1 MNEFNFVD
9 TTLRDGQASLWAE
22 NMRTGMMLLVAER
35 LDDAG
40 FQAIE
45 VLASSHLK
53 KCVRELRE
61 DPFERIRLLARKI
74 KKTTLRALGSA
85 RISAFELTPDS
96 IIELWYDRMLAA
108 GIRQL
113 RVIDP
118 ANDSANWSKSVARAR
133 RVGLG
138 TVVNLTY
145 SVSPKHTDAYYGRK
159 AAEAAA
165 LKPDFLCLKDPGGLL
180 TPDRTAG
187 LVRAIDGTPTAYR
200 FSSTFTATSLGPLCA
215 LEAIKSGWKR
225 SIPRCRRWPTLRR
238 TLRFN
243 VAQNARTLGYT
254 PLIDE
259 EPLLSVAQDLDF
271 IAKREGFP
279 IGVPVEYDYNQ
290 YVHQVPGGMISN
302 LRHQLKNL
310 GMLHRLD
317 EVLEEAVRVRAELG
331 YPIMV
336 TPFSQF
342 VGSQAAINV
351 IRGERY
357 AQVTDQ
363 VIQYALG
370 HWGKEAA
377 DEVDPNIKDKLLGL
391 PRAKQFARWRP
402 PQPAIEEVRA
412 KLGGPGVSDDELLM
426 RYVVGKDDVEAMRA
440 AAGPREYISA
450 RKPLLALLQDLTRA
464 YGVPADLHQKT
475 AFPSRLKRAGPAS
488 EIRFRRLKSFSNS
501 KTLSLRRPEPVAVH
515 SSMVVRNSF
524 RR

>member
-1 MNEFNFVD
+1 MNEVKFVD

-35 LDDAG
+35 LDNAG

-45 VLASSHLK
+45 IMASSHLK

-61 DPFERIRLLARKI
+61 DPFERMRLVAQKI
-74 KKTTLRALGSA
+74 TKTTLRALGSA
-85 RISAFELTPDS
+85 RISAFELSPDS
-96 IIELWYDRMLAA
+96 IVDLWYERMLAA

-118 ANDSANWSKSVARAR
+118 ANDSASWRKSVERAK

-138 TVVNLTY
+138 TVVNLTF
-145 SVSPKHTDAYYGRK
+145 SVSPKHTDAYYARK
-159 AAEAAA
+159 AAEAAS
-165 LKPDFLCLKDPGGLL
+165 LHPDFLCLKDPGGLL
-180 TPDRTAG
+180 TPDRTGG
-187 LVRAIDGTPTAYR
+187 LVRAIQR
-200 FSSTFTATSLGPLCA
+200 QATGIPLQLHVHCTTGLGPLCA
-215 LEAIKSGWKR
+215 LEAIKSGVETVDTALPPLANAW
-225 SIPRCRRWPTLRR
+225 SNPSV
-238 TLRFN
+238 FN
-243 VAQNARTLGYT
+243 VAQNARALGYT

-259 EPLLSVAQDLDF
+259 EPLVPAARDLDF

-279 IGVPVEYDYNQ
+279 IGAPVEYDYSQ

-310 GMLHRLD
+310 NMLHRLD
-317 EVLEEAVRVRAELG
+317 EVLDETVRVRADLG

-357 AQVTDQ
+357 GQVTDQ

-377 DEVDPNIKDKLLGL
+377 GEVDPNVKDKFLDL
-391 PRAKQFARWRP
+391 PRAKEFARWQP
-402 PQPAIEEVRA
+402 PQPSLEDVRA

-426 RYVVGKDDVEAMRA
+426 RYVAGKDDVEAMRA
-440 AAGPREYISA
+440 AGGPREYA
-450 RKPLLALLQDLTRA
+450 GAKNPLLTLLQDLTRRTECRQI
-464 YGVPADLHQKT
+464 YIQKDRFSVT
-475 AFPSRLKRAGPAS
+475 LEKKAGS
-488 EIRFRRLKSFSNS
+488 GL
-501 KTLSLRRPEPVAVH
+501 
-515 SSMVVRNSF
+515 
-524 RR
+524 

>member
-1 MNEFNFVD
+1 MNEIKFVD

-35 LDDAG
+35 LDNAG

-45 VLASSHLK
+45 VMASSHLK

-61 DPFERIRLLARKI
+61 DPFERIRLLAGKI
-74 KKTTLRALGSA
+74 TKTPLRALGSA
-85 RISAFELTPDS
+85 RISAFELSPDS
-96 IIELWYDRMLAA
+96 IVDLWYERMFAA

-118 ANDSANWSKSVARAR
+118 ANDSASWRKSVARAK

-145 SVSPKHTDAYYGRK
+145 SVSPKHTDEYYARK
-159 AAEAAA
+159 AREAAA
-165 LKPDFLCLKDPGGLL
+165 LDPDFLCLKDPGGLL

-187 LVRAIDGTPTAYR
+187 LVRAIQWHAAGIPLQLHVHCTTG
-200 FSSTFTATSLGPLCA
+200 LGPLCA
-215 LEAIKSGWKR
+215 LEAIISGVETVDTALPPLANA
-225 SIPRCRRWPTLRR
+225 SSNPSV
-238 TLRFN
+238 FN
-243 VAQNARTLGYT
+243 VAQNARALGYT

-259 EPLLSVAQDLDF
+259 EPLLPVARDLDF

-279 IGVPVEYDYNQ
+279 IGAPVEYDYSQ

-302 LRHQLKNL
+302 LLHQLKNL

-317 EVLEEAVRVRAELG
+317 EVLEEAVRVRADLG

-377 DEVDPNIKDKLLGL
+377 GEVDPNIKDKFLDL
-391 PRAKQFARWRP
+391 PRAKEFARWNP
-402 PQPAIEEVRA
+402 PQPSLEEIRA
-412 KLGGPGVSDDELLM
+412 RLGGPGVNDDELLM

-440 AAGPREYISA
+440 AAGPKEYISA
-450 RKPLLALLQDLTRA
+450 RKPLLTLLQDLARRA
-464 YGVPADLHQKT
+464 ECRQIYIQKDGLSVT
-475 AFPSRLKRAGPAS
+475 LEKRAGPG
-488 EIRFRRLKSFSNS
+488 
-501 KTLSLRRPEPVAVH
+501 V
-515 SSMVVRNSF
+515 
-524 RR
+524 